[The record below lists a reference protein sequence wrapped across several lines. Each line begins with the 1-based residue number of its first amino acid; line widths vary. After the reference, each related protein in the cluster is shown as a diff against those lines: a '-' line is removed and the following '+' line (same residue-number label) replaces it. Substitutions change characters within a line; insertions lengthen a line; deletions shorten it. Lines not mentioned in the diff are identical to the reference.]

1 VETAAPSTVFGL
13 AAYNGEAHLA
23 EALESLLTQSRGDLA
38 VVVVDDVS
46 TDRTGEIAQRYAE
59 LDPRVTCARNE
70 RQLGLVRN
78 WRRAFELAGE
88 RYPDAPYFA
97 WASDHD
103 VWDGRWLERLAAEL
117 FERPEA
123 VLAYPLAVRIDD
135 QGSEY
140 PTRERVF
147 DTAGVEDPRDRV
159 RRVAGEL
166 RGAGELVYGLMRR
179 SAAERCGP
187 FPLAVLAD
195 RLYLV
200 RLALEGE
207 FRQVR
212 ERLWYRRFRA
222 GVRMT
227 NARQRRAAFPDGAP
241 PAAYAPWWLTHPA
254 LLARATSPA
263 LGADLARESLRTAY
277 ARRSER
283 IRRDLRWRRRH
294 AAERL
299 GLRQRPVQTPPP
311 ESPPR
316 LEPGA
321 DVLELGKEEP
331 RPADVALSVGYF
343 DERSHAAGLVERLHG
358 LGVREVYSVDRESPE
373 LREALERFYWLR
385 QLWVESGGRR
395 PDPLQGPVPIT
406 PGEVRHLVGRRR
418 LLAPLP
424 YEP

>member
-13 AAYNGEAHLA
+13 AAYNGDAHLA
-23 EALESLLTQSRGDLA
+23 EALESLLTQTRGDLA
-38 VVVVDDVS
+38 VVVVDDAS

-59 LDPRVTCARNE
+59 LDPRVSYDRNE

-88 RYPDAPYFA
+88 RHPGAMYFA

-103 VWDGRWLERLAAEL
+103 VWGAHWLERLTAEL
-117 FERPEA
+117 DGRPEA
-123 VLAYPLAVRIDD
+123 VLAYPLAVRVDD
-135 QGSEY
+135 HGSEY

-147 DTAGVEDPRDRV
+147 DTAGVEDPRERV

-195 RLYLV
+195 RLFLV

-207 FRQVR
+207 FLQVG

-227 NARQRRAAFPDGAP
+227 NARQRRRAFPQGAP
-241 PAAYAPWWLTHPA
+241 PAAYAPWWVTHPV
-254 LLARATSPA
+254 LLARSTSA
-263 LGADLARESLRTAY
+263 AVGADLARAALRTAY
-277 ARRSER
+277 VRRSDR

-299 GLRQRPVQTPPP
+299 GLRKRPVRTPPT
-311 ESPPR
+311 ESAPR
-316 LEPGA
+316 LEPGV
-321 DVLELGKEEP
+321 DVLELGTGEL
-331 RPADVALSVGYF
+331 RAADVALSVGYF
-343 DERSHAAGLVERLHG
+343 DERDDPEGVIERLHE
-358 LGVREVYSVDRESPE
+358 LGVPEIYSVDRESPA
-373 LREALERFYWLR
+373 LREALGRFYWLH
-385 QLWVESGGRR
+385 QLWLESGGRK
-395 PDPLQGPVPIT
+395 PDPLRGPVPIT
-406 PGEVRHLVGRRR
+406 HGEVRHLVGRRR

-424 YEP
+424 E

>member
-23 EALESLLTQSRGDLA
+23 QALESLLLQSRGDLA
-38 VVVVDDVS
+38 VVVVDDAS

-59 LDPRVTCARNE
+59 LDARVSYDRNE

-88 RYPDAPYFA
+88 RYPRAPYFA

-103 VWDGRWLERLAAEL
+103 VWGVRWLERLAAEL
-117 FERPEA
+117 DEHPEA

-135 QGSEY
+135 RGSEY
-140 PTRERVF
+140 PTRERIF
-147 DTAGVEDPRDRV
+147 DTAGVGDPRERL

-195 RLYLV
+195 RLFLA
-200 RLALEGE
+200 RLGLEGE

-227 NARQRRAAFPDGAP
+227 NARQRRAAFPEGAP
-241 PAAYAPWWLTHPA
+241 PAAYAPWWVTHP
-254 LLARATSPA
+254 LLLGRATSPA
-263 LGADLARESLRTAY
+263 VGADLARASLCTAY
-277 ARRSER
+277 ARRSDR

-294 AAERL
+294 TAERL
-299 GLRQRPVQTPPP
+299 GLRQRPERTPPP
-311 ESPPR
+311 EVAPR
-316 LEPGA
+316 LERGA
-321 DVLELGKEEP
+321 DVLELGTGEL
-331 RPADVALSVGYF
+331 RAADVALSVGYF
-343 DERSHAAGLVERLHG
+343 DERDDPEGLIERLHE
-358 LGVREVYSVDRESPE
+358 LGVPEIYSVDRESPA
-373 LREALERFYWLR
+373 LREALGRFYWLH
-385 QLWVESGGRR
+385 QLWIESGGRK
-395 PDPLQGPVPIT
+395 PDPLRGPVPIT
-406 PGEVRHLVGRRR
+406 SGAVRHLVARRR

-424 YEP
+424 E